1 MITSEA
7 KLNIDPGIFLEVNA
21 YPDRIHDVDIE
32 TQGKVL
38 NEFLKRG
45 LSITDNSTDYKNSK
59 KIKKF
64 ERGIHHAQNRVEITH
79 DSESFLMLFE
89 HPCFYDGQEYRITI
103 NLSINQ
109 DVFQCFDDHSRMIS
123 ESARFEF
130 NNIWW
135 KR

>member
-1 MITSEA
+1 MISSEA
-7 KLNIDPGIFLEVNA
+7 KLNIDPGIFISIDS
-21 YPDRIHDVDIE
+21 YPDRNRDVDIE
-32 TQGKVL
+32 TQEKVL
-38 NEFLKRG
+38 NEFFHRG
-45 LSITDNSTDYKNSK
+45 LSLRDNLTDYKNSK

-89 HPCFYDGQEYRITI
+89 HPCFYDGQEYRII
-103 NLSINQ
+103 FNLSINQ
-109 DVFQCFDDHSRMIS
+109 DSFKCFDDHSRMIS
-123 ESARFEF
+123 ECARFEF